1 MRASDKKWPVQ
12 KFVETEEG
20 VEAGLAIS
28 QEDLNRR
35 KSKTSMNPVKSYDVR
50 RGSIQSWN
58 GSDDSARQSRWVP
71 KVIKPRP
78 FKFLLF
84 GCHIGATWWR

>member
-1 MRASDKKWPVQ
+1 MRASDKESPVQ

-35 KSKTSMNPVKSYDVR
+35 KSKTNMTPIKSYDVR

-71 KVIKPRP
+71 NVKV
-78 FKFLLF
+78 
-84 GCHIGATWWR
+84 

>member
-1 MRASDKKWPVQ
+1 MRASDKELPVQ

-35 KSKTSMNPVKSYDVR
+35 KSKTNMTPVKSYDVR

-58 GSDDSARQSRWVP
+58 GSDDSARQSR
-71 KVIKPRP
+71 
-78 FKFLLF
+78 
-84 GCHIGATWWR
+84 

>member
-1 MRASDKKWPVQ
+1 MRASDKESPVQ

-35 KSKTSMNPVKSYDVR
+35 KSKTN
-50 RGSIQSWN
+50 
-58 GSDDSARQSRWVP
+58 
-71 KVIKPRP
+71 IKYW
-78 FKFLLF
+78 LF
-84 GCHIGATWWR
+84 YSVYY